1 MGLNSA
7 DSHSYLQREAT
18 QRENPSVVK
27 FLRLKEK
34 SSPLFICKETK
45 SLRNQLREIMVS
57 DTDRVRT
64 VRSLLTF
71 NGLGHGEGVDCLVLT
86 DM

>member
-7 DSHSYLQREAT
+7 DSHSYLQRET
-18 QRENPSVVK
+18 KQRENPTVVK

-34 SSPLFICKETK
+34 SSPLFICKQTK
-45 SLRNQLREIMVS
+45 SLRDQLREIMVL
-57 DTDRVRT
+57 DTERVRN
-64 VRSLLTF
+64 VRSLLTC
-71 NGLGHGEGVDCLVLT
+71 NCLGHGEGADCEVLT

>member
-7 DSHSYLQREAT
+7 DSHSYLQRET
-18 QRENPSVVK
+18 KQRENPTVVK

-34 SSPLFICKETK
+34 FSPLFICKQTK
-45 SLRNQLREIMVS
+45 SLRDQLREIMVS
-57 DTDRVRT
+57 DTGRVRN
-64 VRSLLTF
+64 VRSLLTC
-71 NGLGHGEGVDCLVLT
+71 NGLGHGEGANCKVLT

>member
-7 DSHSYLQREAT
+7 DSHSYLQRETT

-45 SLRNQLREIMVS
+45 KPEGSIER
-57 DTDRVRT
+57 D
-64 VRSLLTF
+64 
-71 NGLGHGEGVDCLVLT
+71 NGFRHGENADYEVLT
-86 DM
+86 DLKC